1 MGIADR
7 IDLDAVY
14 DIDDGSFSAD
24 DCCAV
29 LAFSLIPVW

>member
-7 IDLDAVY
+7 IIHDAVY

-24 DCCAV
+24 AAV
-29 LAFSLIPVW
+29 QSWRFL